1 MLDSALMVRRGF
13 RTLNKAVLPLVEFGL
28 GNPLPLGVGPL
39 VVKTTGRKSGLARKV
54 PLLSARVGNTV
65 FVSTVRPSSQW
76 MANLQA
82 TPAASVQLFGEH
94 RTADAEFTSVGRL
107 HVAVLRLHDR

>member
-1 MLDSALMVRRGF
+1 MLDPALIVRHGF
-13 RTLNKAVLPLVEFGL
+13 RTLNKTVLPLVELGL
-28 GNPLPLGVGPL
+28 GNPLPGGVGP
-39 VVKTTGRKSGLARKV
+39 VVVQTTGRKSGLARRV

-82 TPAASVQLFGEH
+82 TPTASVQLFGED
-94 RTADAEFTSVGRL
+94 RGAAAEFTSVGPL
-107 HVAVLRLHDR
+107 HVAVLRLNDR

>member
-1 MLDSALMVRRGF
+1 MLDPANVVRNGF
-13 RTLNKAVLPLVEFGL
+13 RALNKAVLPLVELGL

-39 VVKTTGRKSGLARKV
+39 VMQTTGRKSGLARKV

-82 TPAASVQLFGEH
+82 TPAASVQLFGES
-94 RTADAEFTSVGRL
+94 RSAEAEFTSVGPL
-107 HVAVLRLHDR
+107 HVAVLRLQDR